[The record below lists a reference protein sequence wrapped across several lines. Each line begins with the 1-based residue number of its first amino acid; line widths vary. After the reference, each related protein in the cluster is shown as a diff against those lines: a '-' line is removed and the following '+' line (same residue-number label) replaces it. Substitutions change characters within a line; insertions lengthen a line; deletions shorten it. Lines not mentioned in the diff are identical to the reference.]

1 MYCSVVRIEYTLL
14 PMSPYTL
21 YNLYTICNGYSLFS
35 LSLPSRFCRPNWCAR
50 AQQFVGLT
58 QTNAINKKVRPRET
72 MNSGVK
78 HSRAADYVVH
88 RFLFL
93 FSFSDLLGLSVWF
106 RLGYK
111 YLHLHKPMRKCLE
124 SRIHTVSPHSL
135 LARQWSAIVL
145 YSTDYCRTTT
155 AILLYIIGEL
165 LADVAPAAYFF
176 PFFINIVV
184 KSSWDINAVPINSI
198 TVEGIT
204 TVLLLH

>member
-1 MYCSVVRIEYTLL
+1 MCKGTAVCWAHANKRH
-14 PMSPYTL
+14 
-21 YNLYTICNGYSLFS
+21 
-35 LSLPSRFCRPNWCAR
+35 
-50 AQQFVGLT
+50 QQEG
-58 QTNAINKKVRPRET
+58 ET

-78 HSRAADYVVH
+78 HSRAADDVA
-88 RFLFL
+88 
-93 FSFSDLLGLSVWF
+93 SFFVFVFIFGLVGLSVWF

-111 YLHLHKPMRKCLE
+111 YLHLHEPMRKCLE

-155 AILLYIIGEL
+155 TILLLYVIGEL

-176 PFFINIVV
+176 PFLINIVV
-184 KSSWDINAVPINSI
+184 KSSWDINAVPNSI

-204 TVLLLH
+204 TVLLLY